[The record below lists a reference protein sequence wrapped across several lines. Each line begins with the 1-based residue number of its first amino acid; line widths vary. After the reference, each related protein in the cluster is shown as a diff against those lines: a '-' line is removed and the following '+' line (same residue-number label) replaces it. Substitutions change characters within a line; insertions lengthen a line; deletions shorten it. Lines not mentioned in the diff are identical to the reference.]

1 MAKPAEVV
9 LVVEDHEANCQ
20 LTCKILNHIGLQ
32 TVVRSNGEEA
42 LEWCRAFVPRLILMD
57 ISLPG
62 MDGLE
67 VTRRLRAM
75 PEQRE
80 VPILALTAHA
90 LGDWEEQTR
99 AAGCT
104 AYYAKPL
111 RPRDLVAAVT
121 RYLNLPLPPPPPA
134 KS

>member
-1 MAKPAEVV
+1 MAVPADVI
-9 LVVEDHEANCQ
+9 LVVEDNEANCQ

-32 TVVRSNGEEA
+32 TVVKINGEEA
-42 LEWCRAFVPRLILMD
+42 LEWCRERVPRLILMD

-75 PEQRE
+75 PDQGN

-90 LGDWEEQTR
+90 LGDWEEKTR

-104 AYYAKPL
+104 AYFAKPI
-111 RPRDLVAAVT
+111 RPRDLVEVVS
-121 RYLNLPLPPPPPA
+121 RFLGLPPPVRT
-134 KS
+134 